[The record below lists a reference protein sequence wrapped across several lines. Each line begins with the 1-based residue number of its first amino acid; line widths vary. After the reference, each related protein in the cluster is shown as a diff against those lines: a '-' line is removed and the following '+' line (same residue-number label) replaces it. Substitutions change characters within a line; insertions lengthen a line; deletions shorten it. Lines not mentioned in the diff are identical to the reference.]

1 VASRDNPLDFEDW
14 LERTQTLPEVRAGI
28 RERFDRELDG
38 GAPTGLRPAR
48 GPDGTVS
55 FIHTWAAVLAT
66 PLKGGRGP
74 GHP

>member
-1 VASRDNPLDFEDW
+1 MTGYDSALALEDW
-14 LERTQTLPEVRAGI
+14 LERTQTPAPIRADI

-55 FIHTWAAVLAT
+55 FTHRRAAVVAT
-66 PLKGGRGP
+66 R
-74 GHP
+74 

>member
-1 VASRDNPLDFEDW
+1 MTPATAPI
-14 LERTQTLPEVRAGI
+14 RAEI

-55 FIHTWAAVLAT
+55 FTHRRAAVVAT
-66 PLKGGRGP
+66 R
-74 GHP
+74 